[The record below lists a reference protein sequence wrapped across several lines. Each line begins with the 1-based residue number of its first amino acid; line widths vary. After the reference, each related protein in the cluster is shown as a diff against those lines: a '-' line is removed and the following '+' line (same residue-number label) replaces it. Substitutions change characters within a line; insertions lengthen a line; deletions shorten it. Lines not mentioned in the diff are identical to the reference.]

1 MQLFLLKTKGLTL
14 LYTAKDK
21 DYAFAMFFKDVADER
36 LPISELGNIVM
47 LYDTKKK
54 GDKAEYPMRVVP
66 LLFQMKLLNQ
76 DAAVSNIIA
85 CTGVTQKE
93 AEDMLF
99 KTSFADSRILPLID
113 ELRREENK

>member
-1 MQLFLLKTKGLTL
+1 MQVFMLKTKGLTL
-14 LYTAKDK
+14 IYSAKDK

-36 LPISELGNIVM
+36 IPISEIGNLVM

-54 GDKAEYPMRVVP
+54 GDKSEYPFRVAP
-66 LLFQMKLLNQ
+66 LLFQMKLLSQ

-99 KTSFADSRILPLID
+99 KTSFADSRILPIID
-113 ELRREENK
+113 ELRREEQK

>member
-1 MQLFLLKTKGLTL
+1 MQAFILKTKGLSL
-14 LYTAKDK
+14 IYSAIDR
-21 DYAFAMFFKDVADER
+21 DHAFASFFKDVADER

-54 GDKAEYPMRVVP
+54 GDKAEYPFRVAP

-76 DAAVSNIIA
+76 NDAVSNIMA
-85 CTGVTQKE
+85 CTGATQKE

-99 KTSFADSRILPLID
+99 KTSFQDSRILPLID
-113 ELRREENK
+113 QLRRKENT